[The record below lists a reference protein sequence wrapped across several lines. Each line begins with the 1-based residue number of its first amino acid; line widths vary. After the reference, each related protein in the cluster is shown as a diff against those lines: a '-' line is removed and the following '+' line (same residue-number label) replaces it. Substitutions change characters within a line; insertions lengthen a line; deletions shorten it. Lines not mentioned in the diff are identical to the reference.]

1 LGTVLD
7 VNLRTFFA
15 HHPDDT
21 VEVQSE
27 KLAALIVA
35 GSCCV
40 AGSLWTAMY
49 VVIFGWGITA
59 ALPLTFVVLVGGALS
74 VSHVLK
80 DHRPVVYTQ
89 IVSIMY
95 IATFIQWNI
104 GGAFESGFVL
114 AWAFLGPITALV
126 FLSLRQSLF
135 WMALFLAN
143 LAITVAFDGFFQS
156 HAQAVTDA
164 ERLFFFAVNLGI
176 SSVVVFAFAGYFV
189 NTAVGERENANRL
202 LLNVL
207 PREIAPI
214 LKESDRTIADHYDS
228 ASVLFADI
236 VGSTPL
242 FATMEPKEAVDW
254 LNEVFS
260 VFDGLV
266 EQCGLEKIRT
276 IGDNYMVA
284 AGVPTRRSDHAIAL
298 ARLALDMTNA
308 AQDVSKLNGQR
319 VEFRIGINSGPLVA
333 GVIGTTKFHYD
344 VWGDTVNVASRME
357 SHGQPGRVHITAST
371 YALIKD
377 EFVCEPRGPIEVK
390 GKGEMQTWWV
400 TSSRSG
406 ALTAEG

>member
-1 LGTVLD
+1 MGTVRA

-15 HHPDDT
+15 HHPDDSA
-21 VEVQSE
+21 EVRSE

-40 AGSLWTAMY
+40 AGSLWTVMY
-49 VVIFGWGITA
+49 VVIFGWGLTA
-59 ALPLTFVVLVGGALS
+59 ALPLFFVVLVGGALV

-80 DHRPVVYTQ
+80 NHRPAIYTQ
-89 IVSIMY
+89 ILLITY
-95 IATFIQWNI
+95 ISAFIQWTI
-104 GGAFESGFVL
+104 GGALDSGFVM

-126 FLSLRQSLF
+126 FLSIRQSLV
-135 WMALFLAN
+135 WLALFLAN
-143 LAITVAFDGFFQS
+143 LAITVAFDGFFES
-156 HAQAVTDA
+156 HAQTVTDA
-164 ERLFFFAVNLGI
+164 ERLFFFAVNMGG
-176 SSVVVFAFAGYFV
+176 SSIVIFAFAGYFV
-189 NTAVGERENANRL
+189 SAAASERANANRL

-214 LKESDRTIADHYDS
+214 LKESNRTIADYYDS

-242 FATMEPKEAVDW
+242 FATMEPAEAVEW

-266 EQCGLEKIRT
+266 ENSGLEKIRT

-284 AGVPTRRSDHAIAL
+284 AGVPTPRPDHAIAL
-298 ARLALDMTNA
+298 ARLALDMISAT
-308 AQDVSKLNGQR
+308 QEVSSLNGQR
-319 VEFRIGINSGPLVA
+319 IEFRVGINSGPVVA

-357 SHGQPGRVHITAST
+357 SHGKPNRIQITEST
-371 YALIKD
+371 HDLIKD
-377 EFVCEPRGPIEVK
+377 EFVCEPRGSIMVK
-390 GKGEMQTWWV
+390 GKGEMETWFV
-400 TSSRSG
+400 TSPQMPN
-406 ALTAEG
+406 

>member
-1 LGTVLD
+1 VGTVLA

-21 VEVQSE
+21 VEVRSE
-27 KLAALIVA
+27 KLAAFIVA

-40 AGSLWTAMY
+40 AGTLWTVMY
-49 VVIFGWGITA
+49 VVIFGWGFTA
-59 ALPLTFVVLVGGALS
+59 ALPPTFVVLVGGALI

-95 IATFIQWNI
+95 VTAFIQWSI

-135 WMALFLAN
+135 WLALFLAN

-164 ERLFFFAVNLGI
+164 EQLFFFAVNLGI

-214 LKESDRTIADHYDS
+214 LKDSDRTIADHHDS

-242 FATMEPKEAVDW
+242 FATMEPEEAVDW

-260 VFDGLV
+260 AFDGLV
-266 EQCGLEKIRT
+266 ENCGLEKIRT

-284 AGVPTRRSDHAIAL
+284 AGVPTRRSDHAAAL
-298 ARLALDMTNA
+298 AQLALDMISA
-308 AQDVSKLNGQR
+308 SKDVSKLNGQR

-357 SHGQPGRVHITAST
+357 SHGQPGRVHVTAST

-377 EFVCEPRGPIEVK
+377 EFVCEPRGSIEVK
-390 GKGEMQTWWV
+390 GKGEMETWWV
-400 TSSRSG
+400 TSSRSP
-406 ALTAEG
+406 TA

>member
-1 LGTVLD
+1 MGTVPA

-15 HHPDDT
+15 YDPDDT
-21 VEVQSE
+21 AEVRSE
-27 KLAALIVA
+27 KLAAFIVA

-40 AGSLWTAMY
+40 AGVAWTVMY
-49 VVIFGWGITA
+49 VVIFGWGLTA
-59 ALPLTFVVLVGGALS
+59 ALPLIFVVLVGGALI
-74 VSHVLK
+74 VSQVLK

-95 IATFIQWNI
+95 VTALIQWSI

-126 FLSLRQSLF
+126 FLSIRQSLL
-135 WMALFLAN
+135 WLALFLAN

-156 HAQAVTDA
+156 HAQTVTDA
-164 ERLFFFAVNLGI
+164 ERLFFFVVNLGV

-189 NTAVGERENANRL
+189 ATAVGERENANRL

-242 FATMEPKEAVDW
+242 FATMEPEEAVDW

-260 VFDGLV
+260 AFDGLV
-266 EQCGLEKIRT
+266 ENCGVEKIRT

-284 AGVPTRRSDHAIAL
+284 SGVPTRRADHAIGL
-298 ARLALDMTNA
+298 AQLALDMISA
-308 AQDVSKLNGQR
+308 SRDVSRLNGQR
-319 VEFRIGINSGPLVA
+319 IEFRIGINSGPLVA
-333 GVIGTTKFHYD
+333 GVIGTSKFHYD

-357 SHGQPGRVHITAST
+357 SHGEPGRVQISAST
-371 YALIKD
+371 YELIKD

-390 GKGEMQTWWV
+390 GKGKMETWFV
-400 TSSRSG
+400 TSPRSPQ
-406 ALTAEG
+406 L

>member
-1 LGTVLD
+1 MGTVLD

-21 VEVQSE
+21 VEVRSE
-27 KLAALIVA
+27 KLAAFIVA

-40 AGSLWTAMY
+40 AGTLWTVMY
-49 VVIFGWGITA
+49 VVIFGWGFTA
-59 ALPLTFVVLVGGALS
+59 ALPLTFVVLVGGALI

-95 IATFIQWNI
+95 VTAFIQWSI

-135 WMALFLAN
+135 WLSLFLTN

-164 ERLFFFAVNLGI
+164 ERLFFFVVNLGV

-242 FATMEPKEAVDW
+242 FATMEPEEAVDW

-260 VFDGLV
+260 AFDGLV
-266 EQCGLEKIRT
+266 ENCGLEKIRT

-284 AGVPTRRSDHAIAL
+284 AGVPTPRSDHAVAL
-298 ARLALDMTNA
+298 AQLALDMINA
-308 AQDVSKLNGQR
+308 SKDVSKLNGQR
-319 VEFRIGINSGPLVA
+319 IEFRIGINSGPLVA

-357 SHGQPGRVHITAST
+357 SHGRPGRVHVTAST

-377 EFVCEPRGPIEVK
+377 EFVCEPRGSIEVK
-390 GKGEMQTWWV
+390 GKGEMETWWV
-400 TSSRSG
+400 TSSRSP
-406 ALTAEG
+406 TA